1 MAGNFTGLIMGVDYL
16 LRLAA
21 LDQAAKF
28 AGDLT
33 PAESVRATHLADGP
47 LRRRFVL
54 SRGLRRQMLSAC
66 TGRAGQTLEFEED
79 GATKPRLIGGE
90 GWDFNLSHAGE
101 HVAVVVRRGPVGI
114 DLEHHREV
122 RDKAGI
128 VRRYFHPDEARAWE
142 RWPADLQN
150 GAFFQLWSAREAA
163 MKCAGLGLAQGIGV
177 TRIDPDFLASGA
189 AVARVGERIFAVT
202 ELDAPAGCT
211 LVVATGPAPEA

>member
-1 MAGNFTGLIMGVDYL
+1 MAGSFAGLIMGADYL

-21 LDQAAKF
+21 LDQAEEF
-28 AGDLT
+28 AGELT
-33 PAESVRATHLADGP
+33 PAESARATHLADGT

-66 TGRAGQTLEFEED
+66 TGRAAQTFEFEED
-79 GATKPRLIGGE
+79 GTTKPRLVGGE

-142 RWPADLQN
+142 YWPADRRDS
-150 GAFFQLWSAREAA
+150 AFFQLWSAREAA

-177 TRIDPDFLASGA
+177 TRIDPDFLKSGA
-189 AVARVGERIFAVT
+189 ALARVGERVFAVKA
-202 ELDAPAGCT
+202 LDAPAGCT